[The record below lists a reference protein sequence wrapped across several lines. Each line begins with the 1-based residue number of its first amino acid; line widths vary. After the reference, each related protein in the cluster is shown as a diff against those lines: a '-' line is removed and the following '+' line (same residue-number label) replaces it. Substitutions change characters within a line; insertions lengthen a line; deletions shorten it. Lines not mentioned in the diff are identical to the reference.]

1 MARILCLFVLL
12 GFGGTFALSASAS
25 ESDRRTLLE
34 GVKEIGAPGI
44 PGGVGVVGERAFALV
59 VGKMGGE
66 LFTPAVAAASMGRG
80 RIVGFGHDG
89 YFGRESLEIAD
100 TGRLILNAVRWASS
114 GKSAPRLGLIGL
126 PQMQAFLQKHGLNVT
141 AATPDSDL
149 SAFDLLVMTHPDLTQ
164 RQVRR
169 LRAYVRG
176 GGGLVAASTGWG
188 WQMITGRAFVLH
200 PLNQIAAEA
209 GLIWTGAMLTR
220 TSARGFDATKRFT
233 PLVHAGEAGE
243 ALTQQAQGARTLT
256 PTETAQ
262 CLSSTLQAATSL
274 PDSDR
279 LLMPR
284 LRALRARAGQTAAPT
299 SQSPVTLRDPI
310 RRLAAA
316 LDTMEAQR
324 ARPERI
330 RPHPAAEVFPGAVPA
345 DAPRITRRLTVDTQ
359 VPGWHSAG
367 LYAAPGERIT
377 VEIPASAAQS
387 GLSVRVGAHTDTI
400 WDHETWRRAPEIS
413 RAFALNTPKRQVA
426 SAFGGLIYLEV
437 PEGAKPEKVEAVI
450 SGAVESPLFRLG
462 QTSLQEWRD
471 RVRLLPAPWAE
482 LATDRVILTVPSGA
496 VRTLDDPQSLMRF
509 WDQVMDAC
517 ADLAG
522 WSSERVRPERIV
534 ADEQISAGYMHSG
547 YPIMTHLDVTGLVV
561 DEAKLRREGSWG
573 HFHELGHNHQSG
585 DWTFEGTGEVTV
597 NLFSMYIYHAV
608 LGQPFDQGHPAIR
621 DRTKREA
628 RARRYMQDGA
638 SFEVWKSDPF
648 LALTQYIQVI
658 EAFGWEPI
666 KQTIAE
672 YRALPAGQRPRT
684 DDEKRDQWLVRL
696 SRAVGRN
703 LGPFFQAWGV
713 PTSERARSSLA
724 DLPTWM
730 PSEGSAPGR

>member
-1 MARILCLFVLL
+1 MLRVGGLFILLTGL
-12 GFGGTFALSASAS
+12 AISSAATGS
-25 ESDRRTLLE
+25 ERDRRQLLE
-34 GVKEIGAPGI
+34 GVKEIAAPGI
-44 PGGVGVVGERAFALV
+44 PGGVGVCGESAFVLV
-59 VGKMGGE
+59 VGKTGRE
-66 LFTPAVAAASMGRG
+66 LLTPVVAAARMGRG
-80 RIVGFGHDG
+80 RVVGFGHDG
-89 YFGRESLEIAD
+89 YFGREALETAD
-100 TGRLILNAVRWASS
+100 TGRLMLNAVRWASS
-114 GKSAPRLGLIGL
+114 GKSAPRIGLVGL
-126 PQMQAFLQKHGLNVT
+126 PQMQAFLQRAGLHAT
-141 AATPDSDL
+141 AASVDSDL
-149 SAFDLLVMTHPDLTQ
+149 SALDLLVMTHPDLTE
-164 RQVRR
+164 RQIMR

-200 PLNQIAAEA
+200 PLNQVTRES
-209 GLIWTGAMLTR
+209 GLVWTGAMLDR
-220 TSARGFDATKRFT
+220 TSARGFDASAAFT
-233 PLVHAGEAGE
+233 PLVHAGSAAK
-243 ALTQQAQGARTLT
+243 ALTLHRQGARSLA
-256 PTETAQ
+256 PTESAQ
-262 CLSSTLQAATSL
+262 CLSSLLQAAVCL

-279 LLMPR
+279 LLMPK
-284 LRALRARAGQTAAPT
+284 LRALRAGAGPAAVPTA
-299 SQSPVTLRDPI
+299 QSPVTLKEPL
-310 RRLAAA
+310 RRLTAA

-324 ARPERI
+324 ARPERV
-330 RPHPAAEVFPGAVPA
+330 RPHPAAAVFPGAVPA
-345 DAPRITRRLTVDTQ
+345 DAPRVTRRWMVDTRT
-359 VPGWHSAG
+359 PGWHSLG

-377 VEIPASAAQS
+377 VEIPADSARS
-387 GLSVRVGAHTDTI
+387 RLSVRIGAHTDTL

-413 RAFALNTPKRQVA
+413 RSFALDSPKTQIA

-437 PEGAKPEKVEAVI
+437 PEGAKPERVEAVI
-450 SGAVESPLFRLG
+450 SGAVEAPLFRLG
-462 QTSLQEWRD
+462 QTTREEWRS
-471 RVRLLPAPWAE
+471 RVRRLPGPWAE
-482 LATDRVILTVPSGA
+482 LATDKIVLTVPSEA
-496 VRTLDDPQSLMRF
+496 VRTLDDPESLMRF

-522 WSSERVRPERIV
+522 WSRERVRPERIV
-534 ADEQISAGYMHSG
+534 ADEQIAAGYMHSG
-547 YPIMTHLDVTGLVV
+547 YPIMTHQDVAGLVV

-621 DRTKREA
+621 DRAQREE
-628 RARRYMQDGA
+628 RVRQYRQNGA

-666 KQTIAE
+666 KRTIAE

-684 DDEKRDQWLVRL
+684 DDEKRDQWMVRL

-703 LGPFFQAWGV
+703 LGPFFQSWGV
-713 PTSERARSSLA
+713 PTSEPARASLA

-730 PSEGSAPGR
+730 PSEGSAQER